1 MTAVSIQYVD
11 QPASFA
17 FTKKNEAKIPAII
30 GTLDVVFGESNR

>member
-1 MTAVSIQYVD
+1 MSAVSIQHVG

-17 FTKKNEAKIPAII
+17 FTKENEAKILAII